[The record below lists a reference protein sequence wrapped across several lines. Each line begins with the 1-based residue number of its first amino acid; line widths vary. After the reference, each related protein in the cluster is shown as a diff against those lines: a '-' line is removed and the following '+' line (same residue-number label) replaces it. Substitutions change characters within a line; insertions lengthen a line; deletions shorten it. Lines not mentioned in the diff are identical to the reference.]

1 MNKFYRWLL
10 IFSLFL
16 TFGSTYNL
24 FANDTFDENFINFI
38 SEKVITDSK
47 SFEVSPFLIGN
58 SANEKV
64 LVEQSSEFLG
74 NYRREEQIEVP
85 QSFEPVEL
93 VMEL

>member
-10 IFSLFL
+10 VFSLFL

-24 FANDTFDENFINFI
+24 FANDTFDEDFINFI

-47 SFEVSPFLIGN
+47 KFEVSPFLIGN
-58 SANEKV
+58 SANEKT

-74 NYRREEQIEVP
+74 NYRREEQIEEP

>member
-10 IFSLFL
+10 VFSLFL

-47 SFEVSPFLIGN
+47 QFEVSPFLIGN
-58 SANEKV
+58 SANEKT
-64 LVEQSSEFLG
+64 LVEQPSEFLG
-74 NYRREEQIEVP
+74 NYWGEEQIEVP